1 MGRIGVVKWLSILFF
16 LIPVLFILVFPFIVM
31 ISTSFKSLQEVSQ
44 IPPTFIPRQPT
55 LANYR
60 EVWNIIPLA
69 KHFRNSF
76 LLGAGETFLVLFLG
90 IPAAY
95 ALCRFRFRGRGS
107 YMVFL
112 LFTQMFAPVVVVLG
126 LFRLIAAS
134 SISGGIA
141 EK

>member
-60 EVWNIIPLA
+60 EVWNIIPSGWARLMEPFGALRSEVREA
-69 KHFRNSF
+69 K
-76 LLGAGETFLVLFLG
+76 
-90 IPAAY
+90 
-95 ALCRFRFRGRGS
+95 
-107 YMVFL
+107 
-112 LFTQMFAPVVVVLG
+112 
-126 LFRLIAAS
+126 
-134 SISGGIA
+134 
-141 EK
+141 